1 MLTLLYLLITLLLLS
16 VLVFLH
22 EGGHFLVARINKIT
36 VNEFAIGMGPKI
48 FSRVSKKSGIRYS
61 IRALPLGGFVS
72 MAGEDE
78 ASDDVNAFCN
88 KNVWRRIST
97 VIAGPITNILVG
109 FLGMLILVALTCP
122 ATNIVAAFFDD
133 ATSDDCG
140 LQINDKIV
148 AVNGVKTH
156 TGNEVVYEITYQGD
170 EPLQLT
176 VIRNGAKILIEDV
189 IVPTVEENGVVLGS
203 YDMQFYGIDE
213 NEVTFDIVISHTF
226 WRTYSTA
233 KMVWDSLADLITGRF
248 GLDAISGPIGM
259 TELVGSAISTGW
271 ESVLYLWVII
281 SVNLGV
287 MNLLPLPALDGGR
300 LVFLFWEAVT
310 RKPVNK
316 NIESYINAA
325 GLLILMALM
334 LLITFKDIFKLF

>member
-1 MLTLLYLLITLLLLS
+1 MITLLYLLITLVLLS
-16 VLVFLH
+16 ILVFLH
-22 EGGHFLVARINKIT
+22 EGGHFLLARLNKIT

-72 MAGEDE
+72 MAGEDGE
-78 ASDDVNAFCN
+78 SEDVNAFCN

-97 VIAGPITNILVG
+97 VFAGPITNILVG
-109 FLGMLILVALTCP
+109 FIGMFILVSATGP
-122 ATNIVAAFFDD
+122 ATNIVAAFLDNS
-133 ATSDDCG
+133 TSNNYG
-140 LQINDKIV
+140 LQVDDKIV

-156 TGNEVVYEITYQGD
+156 TGDEVVYEITYQG
-170 EPLQLT
+170 ETPLDIT
-176 VIRNGAKILIEDV
+176 VIRDGENIILEDV
-189 IVPTVEENGVVLGS
+189 VFPTVEESGVVLGC
-203 YDMQFYGIDE
+203 YDMQFYGIHEDD
-213 NEVTFDIVISHTF
+213 VTFGLVLSHTF

-233 KMVWDSLADLITGRF
+233 KMVWDSLADLISGRF

-259 TELVGSAISTGW
+259 TELVGSAIATGW

-281 SVNLGV
+281 SVNLGI

-300 LVFLFWEAVT
+300 LMFLLWEAIT

-316 NIESYINAA
+316 NVEAYINAA
-325 GLLILMALM
+325 GLLILMAFM

>member
-22 EGGHFLVARINKIT
+22 EGGHFLLARLNKIT

-61 IRALPLGGFVS
+61 IRAFPLGGFVS

-78 ASDDVNAFCN
+78 ESEDVNAFCN

-97 VIAGPITNILVG
+97 VFAGPVTNILVG
-109 FLGMLILVALTCP
+109 FLGMLVLVAATGP
-122 ATNIVAAFFDD
+122 ATNIVAHFFDE
-133 ATSDDCG
+133 ATSDDYG

-170 EPLQLT
+170 EPLDIT
-176 VIRNGAKILIEDV
+176 VMRSGEKIVLEDV
-189 IVPTVEENGVVLGS
+189 VFPTVEENGVVLGC

-213 NEVTFDIVISHTF
+213 KEVTLGVVISHTF

-233 KMVWDSLADLITGRF
+233 KMVWDSLADLVSGRF

-259 TELVGSAISTGW
+259 TELVGSAIATGW

-300 LVFLFWEAVT
+300 LLFLFWEAIT
-310 RKPVNK
+310 RKPLNK

-325 GLLILMALM
+325 GLLILMAFM
-334 LLITFKDIFKLF
+334 LLVTFKDIFKLF

>member
-1 MLTLLYLLITLLLLS
+1 MIILYLLLTLLLLG

-22 EGGHFLVARINKIT
+22 EGGGFLLARLNGIT

-61 IRALPLGGFVS
+61 IRAFPIGGFVS

-97 VIAGPITNILVG
+97 VLAGPVTNILVG
-109 FLGMLILVALTCP
+109 FIGMLVLVLLTVP
-122 ATNIVAAFFDD
+122 ASNIVAVFSEN
-133 ATSDDCG
+133 ATSSECG
-140 LQINDKIV
+140 LQVDDKIV

-156 TGNEVVYEITYQGD
+156 TGNEVAYEITYQGD
-170 EPLQLT
+170 EPLDIT
-176 VIRNGAKILIEDV
+176 VIRNGETIVLEDV
-189 IVPTVEENGVVLGS
+189 SFPKVEESGVVLGTL
-203 YDMQFYGIDE
+203 DFQFWGVGEGEKDFGLI
-213 NEVTFDIVISHTF
+213 ISHTF

-248 GLDAISGPIGM
+248 GLDAVSGPIGM
-259 TELVGSAISTGW
+259 TELVGSALASGW
-271 ESVLYLWVII
+271 ESLLYLWVII

-300 LVFLFWEAVT
+300 LIFLLWEAIT

-316 NIESYINAA
+316 TVEAYINAA
-325 GLLILMALM
+325 GLLILMAFM
-334 LLITFKDIFKLF
+334 LIITFKDIFKLF

>member
-1 MLTLLYLLITLLLLS
+1 MIILYLLLTLLLLG

-22 EGGHFLVARINKIT
+22 EGGHFLLARLNGIT

-61 IRALPLGGFVS
+61 IRAFPIGGFVS

-97 VIAGPITNILVG
+97 VLAGPVTNILVG
-109 FLGMLILVALTCP
+109 FIGMLVLVLLTVP
-122 ATNIVAAFFDD
+122 ASNIVAVFSEN
-133 ATSDDCG
+133 ATSSECG
-140 LQINDKIV
+140 LQVEDKII

-156 TGNEVVYEITYQGD
+156 TGNEVAYEITYQGD
-170 EPLQLT
+170 EPLDIT
-176 VIRNGAKILIEDV
+176 VIRNGETIVLEDV
-189 IVPTVEENGVVLGS
+189 SFPKVEESGVVLGTL
-203 YDMQFYGIDE
+203 DFQFWGVGEGDKNFGLI
-213 NEVTFDIVISHTF
+213 ISHTF

-233 KMVWDSLADLITGRF
+233 KMVWDSLADLVTGRF
-248 GLDAISGPIGM
+248 GLVAVSGPIGM
-259 TELVGSAISTGW
+259 TELVGSARASGW
-271 ESVLYLWVII
+271 ESRLYLWVII

-300 LVFLFWEAVT
+300 LIFLLWEAVT

-316 NIESYINAA
+316 NVEAYINAA
-325 GLLILMALM
+325 GLLILMAFM
-334 LLITFKDIFKLF
+334 LIITFKDIFKLF

>member
-1 MLTLLYLLITLLLLS
+1 MITILYLLITLLLLG

-22 EGGHFLVARINKIT
+22 EGGHFLVARLNKIT

-61 IRALPLGGFVS
+61 IRAFPLGGFVS

-78 ASDDVNAFCN
+78 DSEDENAFCN

-97 VIAGPITNILVG
+97 VFAGPLTNIIIG
-109 FLGMLILVALTCP
+109 FLGMLILVASTSP
-122 ATNIVAAFFDD
+122 ATNIVAAFLDD

-140 LQINDKIV
+140 LMINDRIV

-170 EPLQLT
+170 EPLSLT
-176 VIRNGAKILIEDV
+176 VIRDGDKLTLENVIFPTIE
-189 IVPTVEENGVVLGS
+189 ESGVTLGS
-203 YDMQFYGIDE
+203 YDMKFYRIDE
-213 NEVTFDIVISHTF
+213 EEVTFGVVLSHTF

-233 KMVWDSLADLITGRF
+233 KMVWDSLADLVTGRF

-259 TELVGSAISTGW
+259 TELVGSAIATGW

-300 LVFLFWEAVT
+300 LIFLLWEAIT

-325 GLLILMALM
+325 GLLILMAFM

>member
-1 MLTLLYLLITLLLLS
+1 MILLYLLLTLLLLS

-22 EGGHFLVARINKIT
+22 EGGHFLAARLNKIT

-48 FSRVSKKSGIRYS
+48 LSRVSKKSGIRYS
-61 IRALPLGGFVS
+61 IRALPIGGFVS

-97 VIAGPITNILVG
+97 VLAGPLTNLIVG
-109 FLGMLILVALTCP
+109 FVGMFVLVALTVP

-133 ATSDDCG
+133 ATSDDYG

-148 AVNGVKTH
+148 AVNGVNTH
-156 TGNEVVYEITYQGD
+156 TGNEVVYEITYQGY
-170 EPLQLT
+170 EPLDIT
-176 VIRNGAKILIEDV
+176 VVRDGNKVILEGV
-189 IVPTVEENGVVLGS
+189 VFPTIEENGVVLGS
-203 YDMQFYGIDE
+203 FDMQFYGIGETDRSIG
-213 NEVTFDIVISHTF
+213 TILSHTL
-226 WRTYSTA
+226 WRTWSTA
-233 KMVWDSLADLITGRF
+233 KMVWDSLADLIRGRF
-248 GLDAISGPIGM
+248 GLDAVSGPIGM
-259 TELVGSAISTGW
+259 TELVGDAIASGW
-271 ESVLYLWVII
+271 ESVLYLWVLL

-300 LVFLFWEAVT
+300 LMFLWWEALT
-310 RKPVNK
+310 RKPINK
-316 NIESYINAA
+316 TVEAYINAA
-325 GLLILMALM
+325 GLLILMAFM

>member
-1 MLTLLYLLITLLLLS
+1 MIILYLLLTLLLLG

-22 EGGHFLVARINKIT
+22 EGGHFLVARLNNIT

-61 IRALPLGGFVS
+61 LRVFPIGGYVS

-97 VIAGPITNILVG
+97 VLAGPVTNVLVG
-109 FLGMLILVALTCP
+109 FIGMLVLVMLTVP
-122 ATNIVAAFFDD
+122 ASNIVAAFTDD
-133 ATSDDCG
+133 ATSDECG

-156 TGNEVVYEITYQGD
+156 TGNEVAYEITYQGD
-170 EPLQLT
+170 APIDIT
-176 VIRNGAKILIEDV
+176 VVRNGETLVLEDV
-189 IVPTVEENGVVLGS
+189 VFPMVEEQGVILGS
-203 YDMQFYGIDE
+203 LDFQFFGVGEGDKSFGLIL
-213 NEVTFDIVISHTF
+213 SHTF

-233 KMVWDSLADLITGRF
+233 KMVWDSLADLVTGRF
-248 GLDAISGPIGM
+248 GLDAVSGPIGM
-259 TELVGSAISTGW
+259 TELVGSALATGW
-271 ESVLYLWVII
+271 ESLLYLWVII

-300 LVFLFWEAVT
+300 LIFLLWEAIT

-316 NIESYINAA
+316 KIEAYINAA

-334 LLITFKDIFKLF
+334 LIITFKDIIKLF